1 MAYNFPYQTQEH
13 SLNFGDVTVKI
24 DCITNFDD
32 LLNALIE
39 KGEEHED
46 YKDERLP
53 YWADL
58 WHSAIAM
65 AQYLVAEQLISP
77 QMSVTEIGCGLGLP
91 SIVAAKLGAI
101 VRPTDYL
108 QETLDFLEQ
117 NWKKNSEQAFQGDL
131 LDWRKPDPSFQAE
144 LVLASDV
151 AYEKRFFDELPHA
164 LSVLSKKGG
173 RIIITEPNRAIAKPF
188 IKQLKEIADYKLK
201 QSSMKINWNDSDVI
215 VNVLDIEVG

>member
-117 NWKKNSEQAFQGDL
+117 NWKKNSEQVFQGAL

-188 IKQLKEIADYKLK
+188 IKQLKEMADYKLK
-201 QSSMKINWNDSDVI
+201 QSSIKINWNDSDVI

>member
-65 AQYLVAEQLISP
+65 AQYLVAEKLISP

-117 NWKKNSEQAFQGDL
+117 NWKKNSEQAFQGAL

-164 LSVLSKKGG
+164 LSILSKKGG

-188 IKQLKEIADYKLK
+188 IKQLKEMANYKLK
-201 QSSMKINWNDSDVI
+201 QSSIKINWNDSDVI